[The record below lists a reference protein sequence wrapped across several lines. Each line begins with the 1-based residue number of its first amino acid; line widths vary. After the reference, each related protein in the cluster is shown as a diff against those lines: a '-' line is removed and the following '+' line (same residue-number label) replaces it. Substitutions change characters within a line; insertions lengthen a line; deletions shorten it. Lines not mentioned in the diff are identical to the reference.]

1 MVGSAG
7 DPAEELSMRAPD
19 PAGRF
24 RPFATLAL
32 PALLFLAAAC
42 GGGGGGGGA
51 PAMAPAPLPPV
62 VRYATLSGPDEAPAN
77 ASTAI
82 GAATFSVNPATK
94 VLTGTVTTTG
104 IAGVAAHIHEGAPGV
119 AGPIIIPL
127 SGGPGGVWT
136 VPANTVL
143 TDAQYATL
151 QANGYYVNVHS
162 AAFTGG
168 EIRGQI
174 ELRVSFATLSGGQET
189 PANASAATGFASLA
203 VNATTGAIHG
213 SVVTAGITGTAAHIH
228 EGAAGVAGAILIPLT
243 DAGGGVWTV
252 APGATLTAAQITSWQ
267 AGNLYV
273 NVHSATFPAGEIRGQ
288 LNLGAPVTQSAAL
301 SGANE
306 VPTNPS
312 TATGSGAI
320 GIDPVTL
327 ELTGGLSTSGIT
339 GTGAHIHEAPAGTA
353 GPIIVPLT
361 DVGGGV
367 WTVPPGTRL
376 TSGQFTSWR
385 LGNLYVNVHSASYPS
400 GEIRGQLGG
409 SSGGGTGGGTG
420 GGGY

>member
-1 MVGSAG
+1 
-7 DPAEELSMRAPD
+7 MRSPD
-19 PAGRF
+19 PDGPR
-24 RPFATLAL
+24 RPFLNFAL
-32 PALLFLAAAC
+32 SALLLGAAAC
-42 GGGGGGGGA
+42 GGGGGGGA
-51 PAMAPAPLPPV
+51 PAMAPAPVPPY
-62 VRYATLSGPDEAPAN
+62 VRYAALSGADESPAN
-77 ASTAI
+77 ASTAA
-82 GAATFSVNPATK
+82 GAATFSVDPATM

-104 IAGVAAHIHEGAPGV
+104 ITGVAAHIHQGAPGV

-143 TDAQYATL
+143 TSAQYAAL

-174 ELRVSFATLSGGQET
+174 ELQVSLATLTGLQET
-189 PANASAATGFASLA
+189 PSNASAAAGYASLA
-203 VNATTGAIHG
+203 VNAATGAIHG

-228 EGAAGVAGAILIPLT
+228 EGAAGVAGAILVPLT

-252 APGATLTAAQITSWQ
+252 PPGSTLTPAQVASWQ

-273 NVHSATFPAGEIRGQ
+273 NVHSAAFSAGEVRGQ
-288 LNLGAPVTQSAAL
+288 LNLGAPVTQTVAL

-306 VPTNPS
+306 VPANPS
-312 TATGSGAI
+312 TATGRGAFGLNPI
-320 GIDPVTL
+320 TL
-327 ELTGGLSTSGIT
+327 QLTGGLSTSGLT
-339 GTGAHIHEAPAGTA
+339 GTAAHLHEAPAGAA
-353 GPIIVPLT
+353 GPIIVPLS
-361 DVGGGV
+361 DGGGGV

-385 LGNLYVNVHSASYPS
+385 TGNLYANVHSAAYPS

-409 SSGGGTGGGTG
+409 AGGGTGGGTG